1 MIPMIQD
8 VPGQTL
14 RKAARHWKRRP
25 PLEIAR
31 HTLLSCGLI
40 LALGTVAGLLA
51 QKIRTPDVAV
61 LPGS

>member
-1 MIPMIQD
+1 LEASASP
-8 VPGQTL
+8 
-14 RKAARHWKRRP
+14 
-25 PLEIAR
+25 EIAR

-61 LPGS
+61 SPES